1 MDTRSND
8 LIQSHSNLPPIIII
22 FNIIQMQNRL
32 YSILLLLLVFIS
44 AQSQLRLSPDG
55 VKLDRAIRLIKD
67 LYVDDVNT
75 EEITETAIRS
85 MLKELDPHSS
95 YLNKE
100 EVKQMNEPLQGN
112 FDGIGISFNM
122 LTDTVYVME
131 VISGGPSQKVGIL
144 PGDKIMYVNDTL
156 IAGQKMT
163 NRDIISKLRGNKGTT
178 AVVKILRKG
187 VEGLTEYR
195 IIRDKIPIY
204 SIDASYMVNKNTGYI
219 RLSRFGVT
227 SQKEFD
233 ESLVKLKSEGMK
245 DLIFDLTGNGGG
257 ILSISTDI
265 TDEFLDNGKLMVYTE
280 GKNQPRMTINSTSKG
295 KFQSG
300 KLVILVDE
308 GSASASEIVSG
319 AIQDWDRGVIVGR
332 RTFGKGLVQRQLPLT
347 DGTMIRLT
355 VARYYTP
362 TGRGIQK
369 PYNVGD
375 TESYNL
381 DFINRFNHGELV
393 NADSIHFPDSLKY
406 QTLIN
411 KRIVY
416 GGGGIMPDV
425 FVPIDTTI
433 ATPLHRQLIAKGVIN
448 RITIQEVDNNRKQ
461 LLQSFPDVD
470 AFKKNYTI
478 PSILIEKIKET
489 AQKEDIKWDDKDF
502 EKSQKFI
509 LTQMKALIARD
520 LYDASAFYRI
530 INDIDDIFSKGLEVI
545 NNDALYNKLLH
556 GDS

>member
-1 MDTRSND
+1 LISLKTDTALS
-8 LIQSHSNLPPIIII
+8 LHFISL
-22 FNIIQMQNRL
+22 FNITQMQNRL
-32 YSILLLLLVFIS
+32 LSIILLFFVIIS
-44 AQSQLRLSPDG
+44 AHAQLRLGNDAI
-55 VKLDRAIRLIKD
+55 KLDRTIRLIND

-75 EEITETAIRS
+75 EEITESAIRN

-100 EVKQMNEPLQGN
+100 EVKEMNEPLQGN

-131 VISGGPSQKVGIL
+131 VISGGPSQKVGIM
-144 PGDKIMYVNDTL
+144 PGDKIIYVNDTL

-163 NRDIISKLRGNKGTT
+163 NRDIISRLRGKKGTT
-178 AVVKILRKG
+178 AKVKILRKG
-187 VEGLTEYR
+187 VEGLTEFR

-204 SIDASYMVNKNTGYI
+204 SIDASYMVNNNTGYI
-219 RLSRFGVT
+219 RLSRFGIT
-227 SQKEFD
+227 SYKEFHQA
-233 ESLVKLKSEGMK
+233 LIKLKSSGMNN
-245 DLIFDLTGNGGG
+245 LIVDLTGNGGG
-257 ILSISTDI
+257 ILSTSTDI
-265 TDEFLDNGKLMVYTE
+265 TDEFLEKGRLMVYTE
-280 GKNQPRMTINSTSKG
+280 GKNQPRMTINSTAKG
-295 KFQSG
+295 EFKTG
-300 KLVILVDE
+300 KLVVLVDE
-308 GSASASEIVSG
+308 GSASASEILSG
-319 AIQDWDRGVIVGR
+319 AVQDWDRGIIVGR

-369 PYNVGD
+369 PYNGGD
-375 TESYNL
+375 LEAYNL
-381 DFINRFNHGELV
+381 DFINRFNHGEMM

-406 QTLIN
+406 ATLIN
-411 KRIVY
+411 KRTVY

-433 ATPLHRQLIAKGVIN
+433 GTSLHRQLLAKGVMN
-448 RITIQEVDNNRKQ
+448 KLTIQEVDNNRKQ
-461 LLQSFPDVD
+461 LLGKYATIA

-478 PSILIEKIKET
+478 SPAIIQRIKDN
-489 AQKEDIKWDDKDF
+489 AQKEDIVWNDEEF
-502 EKSQKFI
+502 EKSKKLI

-520 LYDASAFYRI
+520 LYDSSAFYRI

-545 NNDALYNKLLH
+545 TNDKLYYQLIDT
-556 GDS
+556 GSGG

>member
-1 MDTRSND
+1 
-8 LIQSHSNLPPIIII
+8 
-22 FNIIQMQNRL
+22 MQNRL
-32 YSILLLLLVFIS
+32 YSIILLFFVFFS
-44 AQSQLRLSPDG
+44 AHSQLRLGADAI
-55 VKLDRAIRLIKD
+55 KLDRTIRLIND

-75 EEITETAIRS
+75 EEITETAIRN

-131 VISGGPSQKVGIL
+131 VISGGPSQQVGIM
-144 PGDKIMYVNDTL
+144 PGDKIIYVNDTL
-156 IAGQKMT
+156 IAGQKLT
-163 NRDIISKLRGNKGTT
+163 NRDIISKLRGKKGTT

-187 VEGLTEYR
+187 VDGLTEFR
-195 IIRDKIPIY
+195 IVRDKIPIY

-219 RLSRFGVT
+219 RLSRFGIT
-227 SQKEFD
+227 SLKEFH
-233 ESLVKLKSEGMK
+233 ESLVNLKSKGMSN
-245 DLIFDLTGNGGG
+245 LIVDLTGNGGG
-257 ILSISTDI
+257 ILSTSTDI
-265 TDEFLDNGKLMVYTE
+265 TDEFLDKGKLMVYTE

-295 KFQSG
+295 EFKTG

-319 AIQDWDRGVIVGR
+319 AIQDWDRGVVVGR

-355 VARYYTP
+355 VARYFTP

-369 PYNVGD
+369 PYNGGD
-375 TESYNL
+375 LEAYNL
-381 DFINRFNHGELV
+381 DFVNRFNHGEMM
-393 NADSIHFPDSLKY
+393 NADSIQFPDSLKY
-406 QTLIN
+406 ATLIN
-411 KRIVY
+411 KRTVY

-425 FVPIDTTI
+425 FVPIDTTVVSS
-433 ATPLHRQLIAKGVIN
+433 LHRQLIAKGILN

-461 LLQSFPDVD
+461 LLRSYSNIE
-470 AFKKNYTI
+470 AFKKNY
-478 PSILIEKIKET
+478 SISTEIVEKIKDK
-489 AQKEDIKWDDKDF
+489 AQSENIEWKDEDF
-502 EKSQKFI
+502 EKSKTIIF
-509 LTQMKALIARD
+509 TQMKALIARD
-520 LYDASAFYRI
+520 LYDTSAFYRI

-545 NNDALYNKLLH
+545 TNDKLYYQLIDV
-556 GDS
+556 GS

>member
-1 MDTRSND
+1 
-8 LIQSHSNLPPIIII
+8 
-22 FNIIQMQNRL
+22 MQNRL
-32 YSILLLLLVFIS
+32 YSIILLLFVFVS
-44 AQSQLRLSPDG
+44 THSQLRLSPDG
-55 VKLDRAIRLIKD
+55 IKLDRTIRLIND

-131 VISGGPSQKVGIL
+131 VISGGPSQKVGIM
-144 PGDKIMYVNDTL
+144 PGDKIIYVNDTL

-163 NRDIISKLRGNKGTT
+163 NRDIISKLRGKKGTI

-187 VEGLTEYR
+187 VEGLTEFR
-195 IIRDKIPIY
+195 IVRDKIPIY
-204 SIDASYMVNKNTGYI
+204 SIDASYMVNDNTGYI
-219 RLSRFGVT
+219 RLSRFGIT
-227 SQKEFD
+227 SLKEFH
-233 ESLVKLKSEGMK
+233 EALVNLKKEGMNN
-245 DLIFDLTGNGGG
+245 LIVDLTGNGGG
-257 ILSISTDI
+257 ILSTSTDI

-295 KFQSG
+295 EFKSG

-319 AIQDWDRGVIVGR
+319 AVQDWDRGVVVGR

-369 PYNVGD
+369 PYEGGD
-375 TESYNL
+375 PDLYNM
-381 DFINRFNHGELV
+381 DFINRFNHGEMI

-406 QTLIN
+406 ETLIN
-411 KRIVY
+411 KRTVY

-433 ATPLHRQLIAKGVIN
+433 ATPLHRQLIAKGIIN
-448 RITIQEVDNNRKQ
+448 RITIQEVDNNRKR
-461 LLQSFPDVD
+461 LLRTFADVD
-470 AFKKNYTI
+470 AFKKDYTI
-478 PSILIEKIKET
+478 SSDMIGKIKET
-489 AQKEDIKWDDKDF
+489 ALEEEIEWKDEEF
-502 EKSQKFI
+502 EKSKKLI
-509 LTQMKALIARD
+509 ITQMKALLARD
-520 LYDASAFYRI
+520 LYDSSAFYRI

-545 NNDALYNKLLH
+545 NNDDLYNKLLH
-556 GDS
+556 GES

>member
-478 PSILIEKIKET
+478 PSILIEKIKER